1 MKRTGYIIAAVLL
14 IALALTVVFV
24 RHGSTGDGLTSALT
38 PGGGEYY
45 TCPMHPSVIAYK
57 PGACPVCGMALVKKT
72 GSGHAGPAE
81 APDSGDV
88 LVTREQRVQ
97 ANITTAAVRRI
108 SFSAPVVASGVV
120 AFAEPGQSIVAARG
134 RGRIEHLFVSRT
146 GAVVRK
152 GEPLVALYSPDI
164 VSAQEEYR
172 IALALPADTTRD
184 QLVAA
189 SGNRLRERFGFTE
202 SQVSALARAQ
212 TVQSPAVYTSPVSG
226 TVIRK
231 GVVEG
236 QYVEEGATLFELAD
250 LSRVW
255 VVASVPEQAAQSVAQ
270 GESADVTLDAYPGV
284 TFRGRVVFV
293 EPVLDAD
300 SRTLRVRTEL
310 ANPGGKLKPNMY
322 AKVMLHSAS
331 REVLVVPASAVLFTG
346 RRPLVWVES
355 APGRFSPHAVRVG
368 ETSGGFIEILSGVEE
383 GDMVAETGGF
393 LIDSESQ
400 LANPARTEH
409 FGHHM

>member
-1 MKRTGYIIAAVLL
+1 MKRTWFLIAAVLL
-14 IALALTVVFV
+14 FALALTVVFL
-24 RHGSTGDGLTSALT
+24 RHGTTGDASPSALR

-72 GSGHAGPAE
+72 GLDRKGSGE
-81 APDSGDV
+81 APEAGDV
-88 LVTREQRVQ
+88 LVTGEQRVQ
-97 ANITTAAVRRI
+97 ANITTAAVRRV
-108 SFSAPVVASGVV
+108 SFSAPVSASGVV

-134 RGRIEHLFVSRT
+134 RGRIERLFVSRT

-152 GEPLVALYSPDI
+152 GEPLIALYSPDI
-164 VSAQEEYR
+164 VSAQEEYL
-172 IALALPADTTRD
+172 IALALPGDTTRE
-184 QLVAA
+184 QLVTA
-189 SGNRLRERFGFTE
+189 SGKRLTERFGLTE
-202 SQVSALARAQ
+202 SQVSSLARAH
-212 TVQSPAVYTSPVSG
+212 VIQSPVVYTSPMTG

-255 VVASVPEQAAQSVAQ
+255 VVASVPEQAAQSVSA
-270 GESADVTLDAYPGV
+270 GESAEVTLEAYPGV

-293 EPVLDAD
+293 EPVIDAE

-322 AKVMLHSAS
+322 AKVMLQPAP
-331 REVLVVPASAVLFTG
+331 REVLVVPATAVLFTG

-355 APGRFSPHAVRVG
+355 APGRFSPHVVHVG

-383 GDMVAETGGF
+383 GDMVAGTGGF

-400 LANPARTEH
+400 LANPARGEH